1 MQIAPIKQGMR
12 KGRGGSRGDSQPP
25 RSTTPCSIASNSS
38 RTKSP
43 AIPAQRRTT
52 RAQPNAIRRT
62 SNNTD
67 ISSVQTDDSDS
78 DSDEPVKKPST
89 RKIPF
94 QRSLQTQS
102 ASTPSSSGTNKP
114 VSNTSSEEESA
125 GTSKG
130 RDFDLNQIRSELKG
144 FKELKS
150 PASEIEIETESTSE
164 KKFECPST
172 TSNTESGDSILQ
184 DITKIE
190 TSDLS
195 SESDSYGDDDSQFSD
210 RTTTLENI
218 SESLQEKFK
227 AGKLDTDVFKK
238 TVPEPS
244 EFVEKM
250 AVLKASG
257 IEKIIKNSLADR
269 SKALPEKMTMKALCE
284 RSPLKQKD
292 RIKEKEKSPVVDV
305 KAQTKSLSEMKVLP
319 SAERNVAAKAEKATA
334 VEKSPFKAAFEREKS
349 APSKS
354 IFEKTTPSLPTNAE
368 NYLNRSTV
376 SDSISAEKTLLQ
388 PVAST
393 ATSQPTSQVSSASDI
408 YEFKEPEPFEF
419 EAVKKLSPEVDKK
432 TKKKALTELVV
443 DSKSF
448 PTSTSTTTPVKKSK
462 KSPSKDLEPKL
473 KAPRQQDDQPHSS
486 SVGSPP
492 ANLVPPKV
500 ESIFDSLRKSPS
512 FNINSS
518 NASMSDDLYVTCSSK
533 EQLKPETPSPTTVAR
548 STFTPS
554 VFDSSSAIET
564 AKIFDVKPGVLEKE
578 DDDNDKP
585 VELET
590 AKKILLADEV
600 FELDPPKI
608 DKPSSIADKVLKALN
623 QQQQQRH
630 DQHEPTE
637 EVTEPKPTVCDS
649 EKAAIPSPTTNAE
662 VKLDA
667 VVEPLILEPPK
678 IELPTHIKK
687 EPESQPKKPVLS
699 SPEHKLDILES
710 IAPKN
715 NDLSETI
722 QKLESVIQHSAD
734 MGQMSDDSS
743 DSTDSEQRLI
753 IEDES
758 QSSETQNEFNKAD
771 VQPIIDQSK
780 QSIAAPGDRKF
791 ETPIAE
797 DNVAV
802 GLKFPANFATTTP
815 LKAKTAPEPTTI
827 KSAFDLMATYTAAKP
842 ISQVQPRQA
851 EASQIKEEPDED
863 HTVGSTSTIET
874 THNES
879 LQLLLC
885 EETIPGSPA
894 PPAREVFTH
903 SMDTDT
909 NTVPMEIDDS
919 KVIKSDNVS
928 LNSSRHDSLSHDDS
942 SEDVRKNGKF
952 GGPVLTDIRGSNFFH
967 FTLEDQDDITSRR
980 RRRTRKPSESETPAA
995 SIKRRKATSRR
1006 NTATGNLQLNNIG
1019 RQKI

>member
-1 MQIAPIKQGMR
+1 MQIAPVKQGMR

-25 RSTTPCSIASNSS
+25 RSTTPSSIASNSS

-78 DSDEPVKKPST
+78 DSDEPVKKPAT

-94 QRSLQTQS
+94 QRASQAQS
-102 ASTPSSSGTNKP
+102 TSIPSSTTGASKPP

-125 GTSKG
+125 GTGTKG

-144 FKELKS
+144 FKELKL
-150 PASEIEIETESTSE
+150 PASEMETETESTSE

-184 DITKIE
+184 DIAK

-238 TVPEPS
+238 AVPEPS

-292 RIKEKEKSPVVDV
+292 RIKEKDEKPPAEIKVP
-305 KAQTKSLSEMKVLP
+305 AKSLNEIKLSP
-319 SAERNVAAKAEKATA
+319 AAERNVPHKVDKPAA
-334 VEKSPFKAAFEREKS
+334 VEKSPFKAAFDREKTV
-349 APSKS
+349 ASKS
-354 IFEKTTPSLPTNAE
+354 IFEKSTPSVPPSAD
-368 NYLNRSTV
+368 NYVIRSAV
-376 SDSISAEKTLLQ
+376 SDFMAIEKTLQ
-388 PVAST
+388 PPT
-393 ATSQPTSQVSSASDI
+393 PATNQPIPQLSSASDI

-432 TKKKALTELVV
+432 TKKKSMTDLAA

-448 PTSTSTTTPVKKSK
+448 PTATTVTPVKKSK
-462 KSPSKDLEPKL
+462 KSPSKDLEPKA
-473 KAPRQQDDQPHSS
+473 KPPKQQDDQVIPSP
-486 SVGSPP
+486 VTSPP
-492 ANLVPPKV
+492 ATLVPPKV

-512 FNINSS
+512 FNISSS
-518 NASMSDDLYVTCSSK
+518 NTSMSDDLYVTSSSK
-533 EQLKPETPSPTTVAR
+533 SDQPKQESPPVVAK
-548 STFTPS
+548 STFVPTL
-554 VFDSSSAIET
+554 FETSSSVET
-564 AKIFDVKPGVLEKE
+564 AKIFDVKPGILEKE
-578 DDDNDKP
+578 DDENDKP

-600 FELDPPKI
+600 FDPPKI

-623 QQQQQRH
+623 QQQQLQQRQ
-630 DQHEPTE
+630 DQHETTD
-637 EVTEPKPTVCDS
+637 EVVVECKPTVSDKVPS
-649 EKAAIPSPTTNAE
+649 TSSPTNVDLKVESTTTT
-662 VKLDA
+662 
-667 VVEPLILEPPK
+667 EPLVFEPPK

-687 EPESQPKKPVLS
+687 EPEPQQLKKPVLS

-722 QKLESVIQHSAD
+722 QKLESVIQHSAE
-734 MGQMSDDSS
+734 MGHMSDDSS
-743 DSTDSEQRLI
+743 DSSDSDNKLVIQ
-753 IEDES
+753 DES
-758 QSSETQNEFNKAD
+758 QSSDTQNEFNKTDSQQMNEPTNSHATK
-771 VQPIIDQSK
+771 P
-780 QSIAAPGDRKF
+780 SITVPVDRKTF
-791 ETPIAE
+791 ETSTVDESVP
-797 DNVAV
+797 V
-802 GLKFPANFATTTP
+802 GLKFPSNVHYATAQQ
-815 LKAKTAPEPTTI
+815 KAKTTTEQPTM
-827 KSAFDLMATYTAAKP
+827 KSAFDLMATYTT
-842 ISQVQPRQA
+842 SQTQQRQPD
-851 EASQIKEEPDED
+851 ASQIKEEPDED
-863 HTVGSTSTIET
+863 HTVGSTSTVET
-874 THNES
+874 THNDS

-894 PPAREVFTH
+894 PPARDVFTH

-909 NTVPMEIDDS
+909 NTVPMEIDDP

-942 SEDVRKNGKF
+942 SEDVRKNGTF
-952 GGPVLTDIRGSNFFH
+952 
-967 FTLEDQDDITSRR
+967 SR
-980 RRRTRKPSESETPAA
+980 
-995 SIKRRKATSRR
+995 
-1006 NTATGNLQLNNIG
+1006 L
-1019 RQKI
+1019 

>member
-25 RSTTPCSIASNSS
+25 RSTTPSSIASNSS

-52 RAQPNAIRRT
+52 RAQPNAVRRT

-94 QRSLQTQS
+94 QRTSQTQS
-102 ASTPSSSGTNKP
+102 VSTPSTSNTNKP

-125 GTSKG
+125 GTSNKG

-144 FKELKS
+144 FKELKL

-172 TSNTESGDSILQ
+172 TSNTESGDSIMQ
-184 DITKIE
+184 DTVKTE

-195 SESDSYGDDDSQFSD
+195 SESDSYDDDSQFSD

-227 AGKLDTDVFKK
+227 SGKLDTDVFKK
-238 TVPEPS
+238 AVPEPG

-292 RIKEKEKSPVVDV
+292 RIKEKDEKVPAEPKAQIKPLVETKPVMERTVATKIEKPTTVEKS
-305 KAQTKSLSEMKVLP
+305 
-319 SAERNVAAKAEKATA
+319 
-334 VEKSPFKAAFEREKS
+334 SPFKAAFERDKPV
-349 APSKS
+349 PSKS
-354 IFEKTTPSLPTNAE
+354 IFDKVLSSADSFLIRVSTADLTSTEKMTQPSAPV
-368 NYLNRSTV
+368 V
-376 SDSISAEKTLLQ
+376 SQ
-388 PVAST
+388 PV
-393 ATSQPTSQVSSASDI
+393 SQVSSASDI

-432 TKKKALTELVV
+432 IKKKAIADL
-443 DSKSF
+443 DSKAF

-462 KSPSKDLEPKL
+462 KSPSKDLEPKV
-473 KAPRQQDDQPHSS
+473 KPQKQIDPDPVSP
-486 SVGSPP
+486 VTTPP
-492 ANLVPPKV
+492 ATLVPPKID
-500 ESIFDSLRKSPS
+500 SIFDSLRKSPS

-518 NASMSDDLYVTCSSK
+518 NTGLSDDLYVTTTSTK
-533 EQLKPETPSPTTVAR
+533 EQQPKPEVLPVAK
-548 STFTPS
+548 STFVQSTHFNTTS
-554 VFDSSSAIET
+554 NVET

-578 DDDNDKP
+578 EDDSDKP

-623 QQQQQRH
+623 QQQQQQQRQ
-630 DQHEPTE
+630 DQHETTE
-637 EVTEPKPTVCDS
+637 EIVENKPTTVG
-649 EKAAIPSPTTNAE
+649 EKSGIATSPTNVDVT
-662 VKLDA
+662 VDTVL
-667 VVEPLILEPPK
+667 EPPIFEPPK

-734 MGQMSDDSS
+734 LGQMSDDSS
-743 DSTDSEQRLI
+743 DSTDSEQRLV

-758 QSSETQNEFNKAD
+758 QSSETQTEFNKVD
-771 VQPIIDQSK
+771 SQPIGDK
-780 QSIAAPGDRKF
+780 PVIAVSGDRKVF
-791 ETPIAE
+791 ETQNVE
-797 DNVAV
+797 DNSI
-802 GLKFPANFATTTP
+802 GLKFSANTHFSAAQQKVKTTT
-815 LKAKTAPEPTTI
+815 EQTTL
-827 KSAFDLMATYTAAKP
+827 KSAFDLMATYTTAAKP
-842 ISQVQPRQA
+842 PIIQVQPRQPDI
-851 EASQIKEEPDED
+851 SQMKEESDED
-863 HTVGSTSTIET
+863 HTIGSTSTVET
-874 THNES
+874 THNET

-894 PPAREVFTH
+894 PPAARDTFAH

-909 NTVPMEIDDS
+909 STVPMEIDDP

-942 SEDVRKNGKF
+942 SEEVRKNGK
-952 GGPVLTDIRGSNFFH
+952 SN
-967 FTLEDQDDITSRR
+967 ECSGYR
-980 RRRTRKPSESETPAA
+980 ESNEMTKLF
-995 SIKRRKATSRR
+995 SFCNFKIKT
-1006 NTATGNLQLNNIG
+1006 T
-1019 RQKI
+1019 